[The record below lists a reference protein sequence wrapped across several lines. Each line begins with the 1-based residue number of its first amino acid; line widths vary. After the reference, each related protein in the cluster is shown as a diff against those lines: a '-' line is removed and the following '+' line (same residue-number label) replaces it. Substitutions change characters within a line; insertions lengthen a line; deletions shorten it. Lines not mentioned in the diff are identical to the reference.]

1 MLLCAGQLPCSA
13 VPPFALAVVLW
24 LCVSIADKSDTVCAA
39 ACGVC
44 CVGLDWILYVG
55 CFGVQ
60 WITTMRI
67 ILVGLME
74 FAILDARRCLDVYVS
89 SVLLDVYSYFVQM
102 NKHSVHTHTH
112 THTHFLSFSLCACVC
127 VVSLHLDHPS
137 DSLRTQCDVPP
148 KSHAV
153 HGYMYLQY

>member
-1 MLLCAGQLPCSA
+1 

-55 CFGVQ
+55 FFGVQ
-60 WITTMRI
+60 WITAMRV

-89 SVLLDVYSYFVQM
+89 SVLPDVYSSFVQM
-102 NKHSVHTHTH
+102 NKHSVHTHTLSLCL
-112 THTHFLSFSLCACVC
+112 FLSLCVC
-127 VVSLHLDHPS
+127 VCGLTAPRSAVDVHPS
-137 DSLRTQCDVPP
+137 DFLRTQCDVPQ

-153 HGYMYLQY
+153 QGYMYLQY